1 MKFGTID
8 ISNTP
13 VSIFMSKIIFIKYLA
28 PVRPK
33 LVPKLKVIRIC
44 WNLAYSIFLIRQP
57 RFWCQKWFLWIIYLL
72 LGPNWSQ
79 NQECSG
85 LLKFGTFDISNIP
98 ISLLMS
104 KIIFIKYL
112 PLVRCKLV
120 AKLKVLIIYWNLA
133 HSIFQ
138 ICQSKFWCKKWFF
151 WNIYLLPVQIKP
163 KLKLLRNLSL
173 IFQVLQSW
181 MRDLIKFHWTTTTC
195 YAKIGL
201 QVWIPI
207 SIIKCKVIFMKY
219 TQVTSIII
227 LKSL

>member
-85 LLKFGTFDISNIP
+85 LLKFGTYDISNIS

-112 PLVRCKLV
+112 PLVRRKLV

-138 ICQSKFWCKKWFF
+138 ICQSKFWCQKWFL

-163 KLKLLRNLSL
+163 KIKTALKFMFDIS
-173 IFQVLQSW
+173 S
-181 MRDLIKFHWTTTTC
+181 
-195 YAKIGL
+195 
-201 QVWIPI
+201 IPI
-207 SIIKCKVIFMKY
+207 LNARSNKV
-219 TQVTSIII
+219 
-227 LKSL
+227 SLNNHYMLCQNWSPSLNSNLDYKM

>member
-1 MKFGTID
+1 
-8 ISNTP
+8 
-13 VSIFMSKIIFIKYLA
+13 MSKIIFIKYLP

-44 WNLAYSIFLIRQP
+44 WNLAYSIFQICQP
-57 RFWCQKWFLWIIYLL
+57 RFWCQKCFLWIIYLL

-138 ICQSKFWCKKWFF
+138 YVNLNFDVKNGFYEIFTCCLSK
-151 WNIYLLPVQIKP
+151 LSPR
-163 KLKLLRNLSL
+163 LKLLRNLSL

-201 QVWIPI
+201 QVWIPV

-219 TQVTSIII
+219 THVTSIII